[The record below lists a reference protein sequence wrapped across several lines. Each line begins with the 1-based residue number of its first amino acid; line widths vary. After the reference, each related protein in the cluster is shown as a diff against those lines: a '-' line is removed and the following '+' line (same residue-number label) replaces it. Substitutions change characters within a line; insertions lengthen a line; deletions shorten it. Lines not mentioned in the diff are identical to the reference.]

1 MARILF
7 PLFSPL
13 SWQKYPTGVAQQGRH
28 WFKTQWAT
36 GCETPTAPAGD
47 PQ

>member
-13 SWQKYPTGVAQQGRH
+13 SWLKYPTGV
-28 WFKTQWAT
+28 W